1 MNAKNVKNEKMN
13 ILITGGG
20 GFIGSYL
27 VQQLSKEHKVI
38 VLDHGKRYGRIRK
51 KIKKNVDF
59 VKGDITDGEKL
70 DRIFKKDIQVV
81 IHLAGVLGNNA
92 CMNDPVNA
100 VLSHVHGSHVLIKK
114 SREYKIKRFIFASS
128 QAVYST
134 FKVRKNKLNEKM
146 QLEPDDL
153 YGVVKSIAENDI
165 IESGLNYIILRFANV
180 YGMNESF
187 NQQGGAIMN
196 FIKAV
201 KNRTE
206 ISIFGTGKQKI
217 DYIELEDVY
226 NCIKIIL
233 NNPKLKKEIFN
244 IGSGELN
251 SIIDIARII
260 SKTGQK
266 CFGYS
271 TKISKKSASG
281 GKVWP
286 DRLMSI
292 NKVKKSIGWKPKV
305 SLKQGIERLIENEV

>member
-1 MNAKNVKNEKMN
+1 MRRLN

-27 VQQLSKEHKVI
+27 VQHLSKEHKII
-38 VLDHGKRYGRIRK
+38 VLDHGKRFGVIRK
-51 KIKKNVDF
+51 KASKNVEF
-59 VKGDITDGEKL
+59 VKGDITDEKML
-70 DRIFKKDIQVV
+70 DKIFKKDIQIV

-114 SREYKIKRFIFASS
+114 SKEHKIKQFIFASS

-134 FKVRKNKLNEKM
+134 FKVRKTKLNEKM
-146 QLEPDDL
+146 RLEPDDL

-165 IESGLNYIILRFANV
+165 IESGINYTILRFANV

-201 KNRTE
+201 KNKSE

-217 DYIELEDVY
+217 DYVELGDVY
-226 NCIKIIL
+226 NFIKIIL
-233 NNPKLKKEIFN
+233 NKPKFKKEIFN

-251 SIIDIARII
+251 SITDTAHIV

-266 CFGYS
+266 YFGYS
-271 TKISKKSASG
+271 TKVSKKPAPG

-286 DRLMSI
+286 DRLMAI
-292 NKVKKSIGWKPKV
+292 NKVKKLTGWKPKV
-305 SLKQGIERLIENEV
+305 SLKHGIEKIIENEVKQ

>member
-1 MNAKNVKNEKMN
+1 MRRLN

-27 VQQLSKEHKVI
+27 VQHLSKDHKLI
-38 VLDHGKRYGRIRK
+38 VLDHGKRYGTIRK
-51 KIKKNVDF
+51 KIKKNVEF
-59 VKGDITDGEKL
+59 VKGDITDEKKL
-70 DRIFKKDIQVV
+70 DRIFKKDVQIV

-92 CMNDPVNA
+92 CMSDPINA

-114 SREYKIKRFIFASS
+114 SKEYKIKRFIFASS

-146 QLEPDDL
+146 KLEPDDL

-165 IESGLNYIILRFANV
+165 VESGVNYIILRFANV
-180 YGMNESF
+180 YGMNDCF

-201 KNRTE
+201 KEKSE

-217 DYIELEDVY
+217 DYIELGDVY

-233 NNPKLKKEIFN
+233 DNSKLNKQIFN

-251 SIIDIARII
+251 SIIDIAHII
-260 SKTGQK
+260 SKIGK
-266 CFGYS
+266 KHSGYL
-271 TKISKKSASG
+271 TKISKKPAPG

-292 NKVKKSIGWKPKV
+292 NKVKKSTGWKPKV
-305 SLKQGIERLIENEV
+305 SLKQGIERIVENEVR